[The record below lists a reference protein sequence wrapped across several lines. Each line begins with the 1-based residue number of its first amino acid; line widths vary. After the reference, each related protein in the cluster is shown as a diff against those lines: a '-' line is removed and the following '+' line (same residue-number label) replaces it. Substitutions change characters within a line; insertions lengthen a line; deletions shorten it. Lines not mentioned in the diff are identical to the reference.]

1 MFVSKQK
8 KRTKRK
14 TEGKFRDLMGKL
26 SGFTLLEF
34 GDDSDAERGC
44 SSSSNGSGP
53 QVLCS
58 WTLANLL
65 SLKQLVKQLQLVVKL
80 NSLPFQSH

>member
-1 MFVSKQK
+1 MIFFCIKTK
-8 KRTKRK
+8 ERTKRK
-14 TEGKFRDLMGKL
+14 TEGKFRDSMGKL
-26 SGFTLLEF
+26 SGFTLFEF

-58 WTLANLL
+58 
-65 SLKQLVKQLQLVVKL
+65 
-80 NSLPFQSH
+80 

>member
-1 MFVSKQK
+1 MVLKVTHLKVIFLFVSKQK
-8 KRTKRK
+8 KEQNKK

-26 SGFTLLEF
+26 SGFTLFEF

-58 WTLANLL
+58 
-65 SLKQLVKQLQLVVKL
+65 
-80 NSLPFQSH
+80 